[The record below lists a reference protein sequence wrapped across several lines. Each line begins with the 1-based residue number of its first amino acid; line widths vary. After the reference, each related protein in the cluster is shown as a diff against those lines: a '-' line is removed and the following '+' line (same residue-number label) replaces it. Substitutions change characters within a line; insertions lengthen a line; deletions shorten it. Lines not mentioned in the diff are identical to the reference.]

1 LINQVDERNHKIEE
15 LLRMGEATI
24 SASILD
30 ASPTSKTSYAE
41 SEEVSSPNKS
51 SEKSSWDFLDLAAD
65 GVLRSLNEQ
74 LTAITEL
81 VESDGEMP
89 NGGGALKR
97 SVSSD
102 SQGTTIWTAATGCD
116 SSEEGDPLHDEMRSL
131 DTLDDEQ
138 SSMEQKCIVGHNLK
152 PHRTPSDRW
161 WCSSCLR
168 QMPEGT
174 CLFGCR
180 ICNYDECW
188 SCLSA
193 RQAQVKQEPCSVA
206 TTAPQEILLEGWMQ
220 EVALL
225 RQQKQV
231 LENKLSGVT
240 KERNAMIAENQKLRN
255 HVSRMCRAAMAHS
268 SIP

>member
-1 LINQVDERNHKIEE
+1 
-15 LLRMGEATI
+15 MGEATI
-24 SASILD
+24 SGSVD
-30 ASPTSKTSYAE
+30 DPSPLSNQSYTE
-41 SEEVSSPNKS
+41 SQDGESPK
-51 SEKSSWDFLDLAAD
+51 KRSWENWENLDLAAD

-89 NGGGALKR
+89 NGSGALKR
-97 SVSSD
+97 SASCD
-102 SQGTTIWTAATGCD
+102 SQGTTIWTGTTGCD
-116 SSEEGDPLHDEMRSL
+116 SSDEWDPLHDEMRTL
-131 DTLDDEQ
+131 DSLDDEQTQQ

-161 WCSSCLR
+161 GCSSCLR
-168 QMPEGT
+168 QVPEGT

-193 RQAQVKQEPCSVA
+193 RQAQVKQEPCSAVTA
-206 TTAPQEILLEGWMQ
+206 APQEILLE

-225 RQQKQV
+225 RQRVKV
-231 LENKLSGVT
+231 LEDKLSGVT
-240 KERNAMIAENQKLRN
+240 KERNALSAENQKLCN